1 MQSKHIRNTA
11 EKLLCCKKVAIWL
24 CYVAFSSNVNIL
36 RGVCIHLHEISFC
49 FQAGLK
55 NLFQERQNSGL
66 TIPELPGKKITQI

>member
-1 MQSKHIRNTA
+1 MQSESISEIVLKSYCVARN
-11 EKLLCCKKVAIWL
+11 AIWL